1 VKSFYLEY
9 TNWQVKKGKGRA
21 FEETRITM
29 EEVVEKAKEYQK
41 GGAIDVKISM
51 FIMDQNIRD
60 VDEGH
65 VAKLVE
71 AFSKEGVLL
80 LLKNRLRRS
89 YIRCWGCIK
98 THLKNA

>member
-1 VKSFYLEY
+1 MR
-9 TNWQVKKGKGRA
+9 N
-21 FEETRITM
+21 TM
-29 EEVVEKAKEYQK
+29 EEVVEKAKKYQQ
-41 GGAIDVKISM
+41 GNAVEVEISR

-80 LLKNRLRRS
+80 LLKKRLRRGN
-89 YIRCWGCIK
+89 IRCWGCMK